1 MVEITMSNFKKEVI
15 EADQPVLV
23 DFWAGWAS
31 AAARIRRLDETAQI
45 IVLERS
51 NYVSYA
57 NCGLPYFIG
66 GVIREQA
73 ELTLQTPQSFWERFH
88 IDVRVRNEAVD
99 IDVKSKTVA
108 IRRLDT
114 GEIYHEQYD
123 KLLLSPGAK
132 PVVPHLP
139 GVTSDRIFSLRTVED
154 TLRIRKFIEEYKP
167 ATAVLVGGGF
177 IGLEMAENLTAM
189 GISVTVI
196 QRSNQLFAPMDA
208 DMASFIHA
216 QMRSHGV
223 KLELEKTVTGFSSKG
238 GKPVT
243 MIKDSEPISS
253 DMVLLGVGV
262 EPDTV
267 LAEKA
272 GLALGIRGAV
282 AVNEYMETSVP
293 DIYAVGDAVEVSHF
307 VTGKKALISLAGPA
321 NKQGRIA
328 ADNICGGNS
337 MFKGTQGSSVIKI
350 FEMTGAVT
358 GINEK
363 TAEAAGIVYDKVVLS
378 PVSHAAYYPGG
389 QTMYMKVL
397 YEKETLRLLGAQI
410 AGYEGVDKR
419 IDVLAAAIR
428 AGMTADKL
436 AELELAYAP
445 PYSSAKDPVNM
456 AGFMIENLE
465 TEKVAQ
471 FHWNEVEKLKCDGS
485 MTLIDVRTAEE
496 FDSGHIKGF
505 FNIPV
510 DELREHIEEFDIKK
524 PVYVVCQSGLRSYIA
539 CCILSQHGFECY
551 NLSGGYGFYSAVM
564 HEKQM
569 AKSAYPCG
577 MEKC

>member
-1 MVEITMSNFKKEVI
+1 MKVI
-15 EADQPVLV
+15 IIGGV
-23 DFWAGWAS
+23 AGGAS

-114 GEIYHEQYD
+114 GEIYHERYD

-307 VTGKKALISLAGPA
+307 VTGKKSLISLAGPA

-419 IDVLAAAIR
+419 IDVIAAAIR

-539 CCILSQHGFECY
+539 CCILSQYGFECY

>member
-1 MVEITMSNFKKEVI
+1 MKVI
-15 EADQPVLV
+15 IIGGV
-23 DFWAGWAS
+23 AGGAS

-99 IDVKSKTVA
+99 IDVKRKTVA

-272 GLALGIRGAV
+272 GLALGIREAV

-307 VTGKKALISLAGPA
+307 VTGKKSLISLAGPA

-337 MFKGTQGSSVIKI
+337 MFKGAQGSSVIKI

-419 IDVLAAAIR
+419 IDVIAAAIR
-428 AGMTADKL
+428 MGMTADKL

-539 CCILSQHGFECY
+539 CCILSQYGFECY

>member
-1 MVEITMSNFKKEVI
+1 MKVI
-15 EADQPVLV
+15 IIGGV
-23 DFWAGWAS
+23 AGGAS

-307 VTGKKALISLAGPA
+307 VTGKKSLISLAGPA

-419 IDVLAAAIR
+419 IDVIAAAIR
-428 AGMTADKL
+428 MGMTADKL

-471 FHWNEVEKLKCDGS
+471 FHWNDVEKLKCDGS

-539 CCILSQHGFECY
+539 CCILSQYGFECY

>member
-1 MVEITMSNFKKEVI
+1 MKVI
-15 EADQPVLV
+15 IIGGV
-23 DFWAGWAS
+23 AGGAS

-307 VTGKKALISLAGPA
+307 VTGKKSLISLAGPA

-378 PVSHAAYYPGG
+378 PVSHAAYYPEG

-419 IDVLAAAIR
+419 IDVIAAAIR
-428 AGMTADKL
+428 ARMTADKL

-510 DELREHIEEFDIKK
+510 DELREHIEEFGVKN

>member
-1 MVEITMSNFKKEVI
+1 MKVI
-15 EADQPVLV
+15 IIGGV
-23 DFWAGWAS
+23 AGGAS

-208 DMASFIHA
+208 DMASFIHT

-307 VTGKKALISLAGPA
+307 VTGKKSLISLAGPA

-363 TAEAAGIVYDKVVLS
+363 TAEAAGLVYDKVVLS

>member
-1 MVEITMSNFKKEVI
+1 MKVI
-15 EADQPVLV
+15 IIGGV
-23 DFWAGWAS
+23 AGGAS

-307 VTGKKALISLAGPA
+307 VTGKKSLISLAGPA

-358 GINEK
+358 GVNEK

-419 IDVLAAAIR
+419 IDVIAAAIR

-539 CCILSQHGFECY
+539 CCILSQYGFECY

>member
-1 MVEITMSNFKKEVI
+1 MKVI
-15 EADQPVLV
+15 IIGGV
-23 DFWAGWAS
+23 AGGAS

-262 EPDTV
+262 EPDTA

-307 VTGKKALISLAGPA
+307 VTGKKSLISLAGPA

-419 IDVLAAAIR
+419 IDVIAAAIR

-436 AELELAYAP
+436 VELELAYAP

-471 FHWNEVEKLKCDGS
+471 FHWNNVEKLKCDGS

-539 CCILSQHGFECY
+539 CCILSQYGFECY

>member
-1 MVEITMSNFKKEVI
+1 MKVI
-15 EADQPVLV
+15 IIGGV
-23 DFWAGWAS
+23 AGGAS

-223 KLELEKTVTGFSSKG
+223 KIELEKTVTGFSSKG

-253 DMVLLGVGV
+253 EMVLLGVGV
-262 EPDTV
+262 EPDTA

-307 VTGKKALISLAGPA
+307 VTGKKSLISLAGPA

-363 TAEAAGIVYDKVVLS
+363 TAEAAGSVYDKVVLS

-419 IDVLAAAIR
+419 IDVIAAAIR

-436 AELELAYAP
+436 VELELAYAP

-471 FHWNEVEKLKCDGS
+471 FHWNDVEKLKCDGS

-524 PVYVVCQSGLRSYIA
+524 PVYVVCQSGVRSYIA
-539 CCILSQHGFECY
+539 CCILSQYGFECY

>member
-1 MVEITMSNFKKEVI
+1 MKVI
-15 EADQPVLV
+15 IIGGV
-23 DFWAGWAS
+23 AGGAS

-307 VTGKKALISLAGPA
+307 VTGKKSLISLAGPA

-337 MFKGTQGSSVIKI
+337 MFKGAQGSSVIKI

-419 IDVLAAAIR
+419 IDVIAAAIR

-510 DELREHIEEFDIKK
+510 DELREHIEEFDIRN
-524 PVYVVCQSGLRSYIA
+524 PVYVVCQSGLRSYVA

>member
-1 MVEITMSNFKKEVI
+1 MKVI
-15 EADQPVLV
+15 IIGGV
-23 DFWAGWAS
+23 AGGAS

-307 VTGKKALISLAGPA
+307 VTGKKSLISLAGPA

-419 IDVLAAAIR
+419 IDVIAAAIR

-471 FHWNEVEKLKCDGS
+471 FHWNDVEKLKCDGS

-539 CCILSQHGFECY
+539 CCILSQYGFECY

>member
-1 MVEITMSNFKKEVI
+1 MKVI
-15 EADQPVLV
+15 IIGGV
-23 DFWAGWAS
+23 AGGAS

-307 VTGKKALISLAGPA
+307 VTGKKSLISLAGPA

-419 IDVLAAAIR
+419 IDVIVAAIR

>member
-1 MVEITMSNFKKEVI
+1 MKVI
-15 EADQPVLV
+15 IIGGV
-23 DFWAGWAS
+23 AGGAS

-307 VTGKKALISLAGPA
+307 VTGEKSLISLAGPA

-419 IDVLAAAIR
+419 IDVIAAAIR

-539 CCILSQHGFECY
+539 CCILSQYGFECY

>member
-1 MVEITMSNFKKEVI
+1 MKVI
-15 EADQPVLV
+15 IIGGV
-23 DFWAGWAS
+23 AGGAS

-307 VTGKKALISLAGPA
+307 VTGKKSLISLAGPA

-510 DELREHIEEFDIKK
+510 DELREHIEEFDVKK

-551 NLSGGYGFYSAVM
+551 NLSGGYGFYSTVM

>member
-1 MVEITMSNFKKEVI
+1 MKVI
-15 EADQPVLV
+15 IIGGV
-23 DFWAGWAS
+23 AGGAS

-167 ATAVLVGGGF
+167 ATAVLEGGGF

-223 KLELEKTVTGFSSKG
+223 KIELEKTVTGFSSKG

-262 EPDTV
+262 EPDTA

-307 VTGKKALISLAGPA
+307 VTGKKSLISLAGPA

-419 IDVLAAAIR
+419 IDVIAAAIR

-436 AELELAYAP
+436 VELELAYAP

-471 FHWNEVEKLKCDGS
+471 FHWNNVEKLKCDGS

-539 CCILSQHGFECY
+539 CCILSQYGFECY

-569 AKSAYPCG
+569 AKNAYPCG

>member
-1 MVEITMSNFKKEVI
+1 MKVI
-15 EADQPVLV
+15 IIGGV
-23 DFWAGWAS
+23 AGGAS

-307 VTGKKALISLAGPA
+307 VTGKKSLISLAGPA

-337 MFKGTQGSSVIKI
+337 MFKGAQGSSVIKI

-419 IDVLAAAIR
+419 IDVIAAAIR
-428 AGMTADKL
+428 ARMTADKL

-510 DELREHIEEFDIKK
+510 DELREHIEEFDIRN

>member
-1 MVEITMSNFKKEVI
+1 MKVI
-15 EADQPVLV
+15 IIGGV
-23 DFWAGWAS
+23 AGGAS

-99 IDVKSKTVA
+99 IDVKRKTVA

-307 VTGKKALISLAGPA
+307 VTGKKSLISLAGPA

-419 IDVLAAAIR
+419 IDVLAATIR
-428 AGMTADKL
+428 MGMTADKL

-539 CCILSQHGFECY
+539 CCILSQYGFECY

>member
-1 MVEITMSNFKKEVI
+1 M
-15 EADQPVLV
+15 
-23 DFWAGWAS
+23 
-31 AAARIRRLDETAQI
+31 DETAQI

-307 VTGKKALISLAGPA
+307 VTGKKSLISLAGPA

-350 FEMTGAVT
+350 FEMTGAIT

-419 IDVLAAAIR
+419 IDVIAAAIR

-539 CCILSQHGFECY
+539 CCILSQYGFECY

>member
-1 MVEITMSNFKKEVI
+1 MKVI
-15 EADQPVLV
+15 IIGGV
-23 DFWAGWAS
+23 AGGAS

-177 IGLEMAENLTAM
+177 IGLEMAENLTTM

-223 KLELEKTVTGFSSKG
+223 KLKLEKTVTGFSSKG

-262 EPDTV
+262 EPDTA

-307 VTGKKALISLAGPA
+307 VTGKKSLISLAGPA

-428 AGMTADKL
+428 MGMTADKL

-539 CCILSQHGFECY
+539 CCILSQYGFECY

-577 MEKC
+577 MEKY

>member
-1 MVEITMSNFKKEVI
+1 MKVI
-15 EADQPVLV
+15 IIGGV
-23 DFWAGWAS
+23 AGGAS

-88 IDVRVRNEAVD
+88 IDVRVQNEAVD

-272 GLALGIRGAV
+272 GLALGIREAV

-307 VTGKKALISLAGPA
+307 VTGKKSLISLAGPA

-419 IDVLAAAIR
+419 IDVIAAAIR
-428 AGMTADKL
+428 MGMTADKL

-539 CCILSQHGFECY
+539 CCILSQYGFECY

>member
-1 MVEITMSNFKKEVI
+1 MKVI
-15 EADQPVLV
+15 IIGGV
-23 DFWAGWAS
+23 AGGAS

-66 GVIREQA
+66 GVIREKA

-123 KLLLSPGAK
+123 KMLLSPGAK

-307 VTGKKALISLAGPA
+307 VTGKKSLISLAGPA

-337 MFKGTQGSSVIKI
+337 MFKGAQGSSVIKI

-419 IDVLAAAIR
+419 IDVIAAAIR
-428 AGMTADKL
+428 MGMTADKL

-471 FHWNEVEKLKCDGS
+471 FHWNDVEKLKCDGS

>member
-1 MVEITMSNFKKEVI
+1 MKVI
-15 EADQPVLV
+15 IIGGV
-23 DFWAGWAS
+23 AGGAS

-307 VTGKKALISLAGPA
+307 VTGKKSLISLAGPA

-410 AGYEGVDKR
+410 EGYEGVDKR
-419 IDVLAAAIR
+419 IDVIAAAIR

-485 MTLIDVRTAEE
+485 MTLIDVRTAAE

>member
-1 MVEITMSNFKKEVI
+1 MKVI
-15 EADQPVLV
+15 IIGGV
-23 DFWAGWAS
+23 AGGAS

-307 VTGKKALISLAGPA
+307 VTGKKSLISLAGPA

-510 DELREHIEEFDIKK
+510 DELREHIEEFDVKN

-539 CCILSQHGFECY
+539 CCILSQYGFECY
-551 NLSGGYGFYSAVM
+551 NLSGGYGFYSTVM

>member
-1 MVEITMSNFKKEVI
+1 MKVI
-15 EADQPVLV
+15 IIGGV
-23 DFWAGWAS
+23 AGGAS

-154 TLRIRKFIEEYKP
+154 TLRILKFIEEYKP

-282 AVNEYMETSVP
+282 AVNDYMETSVP

-307 VTGKKALISLAGPA
+307 VTGKKSLISLAGPA

-337 MFKGTQGSSVIKI
+337 IFKGTQGSSVIKI

-510 DELREHIEEFDIKK
+510 DELREHIEEFDIRN

>member
-1 MVEITMSNFKKEVI
+1 MKVI
-15 EADQPVLV
+15 IIGGV
-23 DFWAGWAS
+23 AGGAS

-510 DELREHIEEFDIKK
+510 DELREHIEEFDIKN

-539 CCILSQHGFECY
+539 CCILSQYGFECY
-551 NLSGGYGFYSAVM
+551 NLSGGYGFYSTVM
-564 HEKQM
+564 YEKQM

-577 MEKC
+577 MEKY

>member
-1 MVEITMSNFKKEVI
+1 MKVI
-15 EADQPVLV
+15 IIGGV
-23 DFWAGWAS
+23 AGGAS

-262 EPDTV
+262 EPDTA

-307 VTGKKALISLAGPA
+307 VTGKKSLISLAGPA

-419 IDVLAAAIR
+419 IDVIAAAIR
-428 AGMTADKL
+428 MGMTADKL

-471 FHWNEVEKLKCDGS
+471 FHWNDVEKLKCDGS

>member
-1 MVEITMSNFKKEVI
+1 MKVI
-15 EADQPVLV
+15 IIGGV
-23 DFWAGWAS
+23 AGGAS

-123 KLLLSPGAK
+123 KMLLSPGAK

-243 MIKDSEPISS
+243 MIKASEPISS

-307 VTGKKALISLAGPA
+307 VTGKKSLISLAGPA

-419 IDVLAAAIR
+419 IDVIAVAIR

-465 TEKVAQ
+465 TEKIAQ

-539 CCILSQHGFECY
+539 CCILSQYGFECY

-569 AKSAYPCG
+569 AKSTYPCG

>member
-1 MVEITMSNFKKEVI
+1 MKVI
-15 EADQPVLV
+15 IIGGV
-23 DFWAGWAS
+23 AGGAS

-307 VTGKKALISLAGPA
+307 VTGNKSLISLAGPA

-337 MFKGTQGSSVIKI
+337 IFKGTQGSSVIKI

-378 PVSHAAYYPGG
+378 PVSHAAYYPEG

-419 IDVLAAAIR
+419 IDVIAAAIR
-428 AGMTADKL
+428 MGMTADKL

-471 FHWNEVEKLKCDGS
+471 FHWNDVETLKCDGS

-577 MEKC
+577 MEEC

>member
-1 MVEITMSNFKKEVI
+1 MKVI
-15 EADQPVLV
+15 IIGGV
-23 DFWAGWAS
+23 AGGAS

-196 QRSNQLFAPMDA
+196 QRSNQLFALMDA

-307 VTGKKALISLAGPA
+307 VTGKKSLISLAGPA

-428 AGMTADKL
+428 MGMTADKL

>member
-1 MVEITMSNFKKEVI
+1 MKVI
-15 EADQPVLV
+15 IIGGV
-23 DFWAGWAS
+23 AGGAS

-114 GEIYHEQYD
+114 GKIYHEQYD

-307 VTGKKALISLAGPA
+307 VTGKKSLISLAGPA

-337 MFKGTQGSSVIKI
+337 MFKGAQGSSVIKI

-419 IDVLAAAIR
+419 IDVIAAAIR

-539 CCILSQHGFECY
+539 CCILSQYGFECY

-564 HEKQM
+564 YEKQM

>member
-1 MVEITMSNFKKEVI
+1 MKVI
-15 EADQPVLV
+15 IIGGV
-23 DFWAGWAS
+23 AGGAS

-123 KLLLSPGAK
+123 KMLLSPGAK

-262 EPDTV
+262 EPDTA

-307 VTGKKALISLAGPA
+307 VTGKKSLISLAGPA

-337 MFKGTQGSSVIKI
+337 MFKGAQGSSVIKI

-428 AGMTADKL
+428 MGMTADKL

>member
-1 MVEITMSNFKKEVI
+1 MKVI
-15 EADQPVLV
+15 IIGGV
-23 DFWAGWAS
+23 AGGAS

-307 VTGKKALISLAGPA
+307 VTGKKSLISLAGPA

-363 TAEAAGIVYDKVVLS
+363 TSEAAGIVYDKVVLS

-419 IDVLAAAIR
+419 IDVIAAAIR
-428 AGMTADKL
+428 MGMTADKL

-539 CCILSQHGFECY
+539 CCILSQYGFECY

>member
-1 MVEITMSNFKKEVI
+1 MKVI
-15 EADQPVLV
+15 IIGGV
-23 DFWAGWAS
+23 AGGAS

-99 IDVKSKTVA
+99 IDVKRKTVA

-307 VTGKKALISLAGPA
+307 VTGKKSLISLAGPA

-378 PVSHAAYYPGG
+378 PVSHAAYYPEG

-428 AGMTADKL
+428 MGMTADKL

>member
-1 MVEITMSNFKKEVI
+1 MKVI
-15 EADQPVLV
+15 IIGGV
-23 DFWAGWAS
+23 AGGAS

-307 VTGKKALISLAGPA
+307 VTGKKSLISLAGPA

-410 AGYEGVDKR
+410 EGYEGVDKR
-419 IDVLAAAIR
+419 IDVIAAAIR

>member
-1 MVEITMSNFKKEVI
+1 MKVI
-15 EADQPVLV
+15 IIGGV
-23 DFWAGWAS
+23 AGGAS

-223 KLELEKTVTGFSSKG
+223 KLELGKTVTGFSSKG

-307 VTGKKALISLAGPA
+307 VTGKKSLISLAGPA

-363 TAEAAGIVYDKVVLS
+363 TAEAAGIVYDKIVLS

-419 IDVLAAAIR
+419 IDVIAAAIR

-539 CCILSQHGFECY
+539 CCILSQYGFECY

>member
-1 MVEITMSNFKKEVI
+1 MKVI
-15 EADQPVLV
+15 IIGGV
-23 DFWAGWAS
+23 AGGAS

-114 GEIYHEQYD
+114 GEIYHERYD

-216 QMRSHGV
+216 QIRSHGV

-419 IDVLAAAIR
+419 IDVIAAAIR

>member
-1 MVEITMSNFKKEVI
+1 MKVI
-15 EADQPVLV
+15 IIGGV
-23 DFWAGWAS
+23 AGGAS
-31 AAARIRRLDETAQI
+31 AAARIRRLDEIAQI

-307 VTGKKALISLAGPA
+307 VTGKKSLISLAGPA

-419 IDVLAAAIR
+419 IDVIAAAIR

>member
-1 MVEITMSNFKKEVI
+1 MKVI
-15 EADQPVLV
+15 IIGGV
-23 DFWAGWAS
+23 AGGAS

-307 VTGKKALISLAGPA
+307 VTGKKSLISLAGPA

-378 PVSHAAYYPGG
+378 PVSHAAYYPEG

-428 AGMTADKL
+428 MGMTADKL

-510 DELREHIEEFDIKK
+510 DELREHIEEFDIRN

>member
-1 MVEITMSNFKKEVI
+1 MKVI
-15 EADQPVLV
+15 IIGGV
-23 DFWAGWAS
+23 AGGAS

-114 GEIYHEQYD
+114 GKIYHEQYD

-307 VTGKKALISLAGPA
+307 VTGKKSLISLAGPA

-510 DELREHIEEFDIKK
+510 DELREHIEEFDVKN